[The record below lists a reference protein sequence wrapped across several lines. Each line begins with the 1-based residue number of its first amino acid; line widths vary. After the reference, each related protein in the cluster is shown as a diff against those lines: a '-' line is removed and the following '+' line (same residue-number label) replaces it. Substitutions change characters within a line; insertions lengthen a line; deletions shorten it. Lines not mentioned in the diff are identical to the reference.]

1 MGVDMEQRMSESS
14 LDYQQSL
21 LSRSHAQRGNACH
34 EALPHQNTNRV
45 PHLVQKLELAELL

>member
-1 MGVDMEQRMSESS
+1 MSESS